1 SAIQFATP
9 GVVAMRTVPMTAPP
23 VFAAPGSGWEAEAR
37 AASTAS
43 AAGSRRRPRPVSS
56 QPSGDAVRT
65 RSPTAFSSAAIRRDT
80 VVWLTPML
88 AAAAVYLPRR
98 ATASRARRSSGAI
111 RRPAPAAG
119 AGDAS
124 GVCIGA
130 YYLHPCTPWVQNPRH
145 SGLPWR
151 ASRGIGWEHLEA
163 VGRSAGADGAAHSM
177 QGGIMATIGWIGL
190 GNMGRPMTRN
200 LVAAGHTVTGFDVV
214 ADAVTAAA
222 EDGITPAGSIAEAVA
237 GADIVFTMLPKGEHA
252 RSVYLDE
259 GGVLDSAS
267 TSTLLVDSS
276 TIDFDSAR
284 ELHKQASDRGLRFI
298 DGPVSGGVGGAQAGT
313 LTFMLGG
320 ADDAIADAKPVIE
333 AMAGNIF
340 HAGGEAAG
348 QAAKIVNNMQ
358 LSISLQGVVE

>member
-1 SAIQFATP
+1 
-9 GVVAMRTVPMTAPP
+9 
-23 VFAAPGSGWEAEAR
+23 
-37 AASTAS
+37 
-43 AAGSRRRPRPVSS
+43 
-56 QPSGDAVRT
+56 
-65 RSPTAFSSAAIRRDT
+65 
-80 VVWLTPML
+80 
-88 AAAAVYLPRR
+88 
-98 ATASRARRSSGAI
+98 
-111 RRPAPAAG
+111 
-119 AGDAS
+119 
-124 GVCIGA
+124 
-130 YYLHPCTPWVQNPRH
+130 
-145 SGLPWR
+145 
-151 ASRGIGWEHLEA
+151 
-163 VGRSAGADGAAHSM
+163 
-177 QGGIMATIGWIGL
+177 MATIGWIGL

-284 ELHKQASDRGLRFI
+284 ELHRQASDRGFRFI

-358 LSISLQGVVE
+358 LAISLQGVVEGAVLAQRFGLDPKVFFDIASVSSGDSWPLRNWYPVPGVVETSPAEREFTPGFSTMLMHKDMGLALAGAETQGVDLPAATLVYEKLQQLIDDGWGDADTSILIRNIDKNAKGLPTQE

>member
-1 SAIQFATP
+1 
-9 GVVAMRTVPMTAPP
+9 
-23 VFAAPGSGWEAEAR
+23 
-37 AASTAS
+37 
-43 AAGSRRRPRPVSS
+43 
-56 QPSGDAVRT
+56 
-65 RSPTAFSSAAIRRDT
+65 
-80 VVWLTPML
+80 
-88 AAAAVYLPRR
+88 
-98 ATASRARRSSGAI
+98 
-111 RRPAPAAG
+111 
-119 AGDAS
+119 
-124 GVCIGA
+124 
-130 YYLHPCTPWVQNPRH
+130 
-145 SGLPWR
+145 
-151 ASRGIGWEHLEA
+151 
-163 VGRSAGADGAAHSM
+163 
-177 QGGIMATIGWIGL
+177 MATIGWIGL

-200 LVAAGHTVTGFDVV
+200 LVAEGHTVTGFDVV
-214 ADAVTAAA
+214 EAAVTAAA

-259 GGVLDSAS
+259 GGVFASAA

-284 ELHKQASDRGLRFI
+284 ALHAAANERGFRFI

-320 ADDAIADAKPVIE
+320 ADGAIADARPVIE

-358 LSISLQGVVE
+358 LAISLQGVVEGAVLAQRFGLDPKVFFDIASVSSGDSWPLRNWYPVPGVVETAPSEREFAAGFSTMLMHKDLGLALAGAQTQGVDLPAASLVHEKLQQLIDDGWGDHDTSILIRNVDENAQGLPGEK

>member
-1 SAIQFATP
+1 
-9 GVVAMRTVPMTAPP
+9 
-23 VFAAPGSGWEAEAR
+23 
-37 AASTAS
+37 
-43 AAGSRRRPRPVSS
+43 
-56 QPSGDAVRT
+56 
-65 RSPTAFSSAAIRRDT
+65 
-80 VVWLTPML
+80 
-88 AAAAVYLPRR
+88 
-98 ATASRARRSSGAI
+98 
-111 RRPAPAAG
+111 
-119 AGDAS
+119 
-124 GVCIGA
+124 
-130 YYLHPCTPWVQNPRH
+130 
-145 SGLPWR
+145 
-151 ASRGIGWEHLEA
+151 
-163 VGRSAGADGAAHSM
+163 
-177 QGGIMATIGWIGL
+177 MATIGWIGL

-284 ELHKQASDRGLRFI
+284 ELHKQASDRGFRFI

-320 ADDAIADAKPVIE
+320 TDDAIADAKPVIE

-358 LSISLQGVVE
+358 LSISLQGVVEGAVLAERFGLDPKVFFDIAKVSSGDSWPLRNWYPVPGVVESSPSEREFAAGFSAMLMHKDVGLALAGAKTQGVDLPAATLVYEKLQQLIDDGWGDADTSILIRNIDENAKGLPTEK

>member
-1 SAIQFATP
+1 
-9 GVVAMRTVPMTAPP
+9 
-23 VFAAPGSGWEAEAR
+23 
-37 AASTAS
+37 
-43 AAGSRRRPRPVSS
+43 
-56 QPSGDAVRT
+56 
-65 RSPTAFSSAAIRRDT
+65 
-80 VVWLTPML
+80 
-88 AAAAVYLPRR
+88 
-98 ATASRARRSSGAI
+98 
-111 RRPAPAAG
+111 
-119 AGDAS
+119 
-124 GVCIGA
+124 
-130 YYLHPCTPWVQNPRH
+130 
-145 SGLPWR
+145 
-151 ASRGIGWEHLEA
+151 
-163 VGRSAGADGAAHSM
+163 
-177 QGGIMATIGWIGL
+177 MATIGWIGL

-284 ELHKQASDRGLRFI
+284 ELHKQASDRGFRFI

-358 LSISLQGVVE
+358 LSISLQGVVEGAVLAERFGLDPKVFFDIAKVSSGDSWPLRNWYPVPGVVESSPSEREFAAGFSAMLMHKDVGLALAGGESQGVDLPAATLVHEKLQQLIDDGWGDADTSILIRNIDKNAKGLPTQE

>member
-1 SAIQFATP
+1 
-9 GVVAMRTVPMTAPP
+9 
-23 VFAAPGSGWEAEAR
+23 
-37 AASTAS
+37 
-43 AAGSRRRPRPVSS
+43 
-56 QPSGDAVRT
+56 
-65 RSPTAFSSAAIRRDT
+65 
-80 VVWLTPML
+80 
-88 AAAAVYLPRR
+88 
-98 ATASRARRSSGAI
+98 
-111 RRPAPAAG
+111 
-119 AGDAS
+119 
-124 GVCIGA
+124 
-130 YYLHPCTPWVQNPRH
+130 
-145 SGLPWR
+145 
-151 ASRGIGWEHLEA
+151 
-163 VGRSAGADGAAHSM
+163 
-177 QGGIMATIGWIGL
+177 MATIGWIGL

-284 ELHKQASDRGLRFI
+284 ELHKQASDRGFRFI

-358 LSISLQGVVE
+358 LAISLQGVVEGAVLAQRFGLDPKVFFDIASVSSGDSWPLRNWYPVPGVVESSPSEREFAAGFSAMLMHKDVGLALAGGESQGVDLPAATLVHEKLQQLIDDGWGDADTSILIRNIDKNAKGLPTQE